1 MKKIWKFL
9 SLCIATLGIV
19 TTSFTACG
27 SPNTDN
33 NSSTASGDNAASGG
47 STDSAETV
55 YFEATVLEVAETALL
70 VEPVENSDELKSA
83 DQISVGLSSLE
94 SSELD
99 ALLSE
104 LKAGDIVEIEYDGM
118 IAESYPAQITGLSVR
133 KVSDASDSVN
143 GSSNTPASAN
153 TPSSSN
159 TPASVGEPET
169 TRFVRMAMVNDK
181 LFVDTGESS
190 ALVKKC
196 GNMDFNFVSSVEQG
210 APTENYQTN
219 FGTGYGGQYSI
230 RENRIEIYF
239 DEEWHIFACNE
250 NSLEGVSMEVTENT
264 NHSLT
269 LEVRND
275 TDLSVQYGDY
285 YTLEMFDEE
294 ISTWIPVPYKDS
306 EIAFDDLAYMPEKNK
321 PVPWSV
327 DWTQMYGELEAGT
340 YRIVKP
346 VDEIHENGELTFYT
360 YMAEFEVVD

>member
-55 YFEATVLEVAETALL
+55 YFEATVLEVAESYLL

-83 DQISVGLSSLE
+83 DQISVGLSGLE
-94 SSELD
+94 SSKLN

-118 IAESYPAQITGLSVR
+118 ISESYPAQITGLSVR
-133 KVSDASDSVN
+133 KVSDASNSAN

-153 TPSSSN
+153 TPSSST
-159 TPASVGEPET
+159 TPASVGEPEPT
-169 TRFVRMAMVNDK
+169 GFVRMAMVNDK
-181 LFVDTGESS
+181 LFVDTGEVSN
-190 ALVKKC
+190 ALRC
-196 GNMDFNFVSSVEQG
+196 GNMDFNFDSSVEQG

-250 NSLEGVSMEVTENT
+250 NSLEGVSIEVTENT

-285 YTLEMFDEE
+285 YTLEIFDEE

-321 PVPWSV
+321 PVP
-327 DWTQMYGELEAGT
+327 
-340 YRIVKP
+340 
-346 VDEIHENGELTFYT
+346 
-360 YMAEFEVVD
+360 